1 MDSEEI
7 ESKACAKGCAGLV
20 HQGPAGVQQ
29 VTVWQQFQ
37 AGGETFDAPGRG
49 RGFVPGRGGG
59 ESLCQGGVRPAE
71 GNIQGQVGAEK
82 ESSEAVEGGR
92 EDVSDAEDRL
102 SVTDMK
108 GIKKPKGRQVERMV
122 VV

>member
-1 MDSEEI
+1 M
-7 ESKACAKGCAGLV
+7 
-20 HQGPAGVQQ
+20 
-29 VTVWQQFQ
+29 
-37 AGGETFDAPGRG
+37 
-49 RGFVPGRGGG
+49 
-59 ESLCQGGVRPAE
+59 RPAE

-108 GIKKPKGRQVERMV
+108 GIKNPKGRQVERMV

>member
-1 MDSEEI
+1 M
-7 ESKACAKGCAGLV
+7 
-20 HQGPAGVQQ
+20 
-29 VTVWQQFQ
+29 
-37 AGGETFDAPGRG
+37 
-49 RGFVPGRGGG
+49 
-59 ESLCQGGVRPAE
+59 
-71 GNIQGQVGAEK
+71 
-82 ESSEAVEGGR
+82 EGGR